1 MIKAAPVILFATHLI
16 IGCSGLDESRT
27 PTGLSAFHMRVADS
41 LERRM
46 ELRQAAA
53 HYSFVAEEY
62 PQSPAYPLAVRKAAL
77 LYASENNPGRNDSI
91 ALRWFAAYLDLPLR
105 KPEREDVQ
113 TSLSLLRQIRIL
125 RGELLRRASAVDS
138 IMVASRKQGTLLNR
152 RIQDLEAELTQVQAE
167 LNKLKEIDLR
177 LSKSRIRK

>member
-1 MIKAAPVILFATHLI
+1 MMRIASFTLFATLI
-16 IGCSGLDESRT
+16 VIGCSGLDESIT
-27 PTGLSAFHMRVADS
+27 PTGLAAFHMRVADS

-77 LYASENNPGRNDSI
+77 LYASENNPVRNDSI
-91 ALRWFAAYLDLPLR
+91 ALRWFTAYLDLPLR

-113 TSLSLLRQIRIL
+113 TSLSLLRQIRSL
-125 RGELLRRASAVDS
+125 RGELLRRGTSADS
-138 IMVASRKQGTLLNR
+138 VTVATRKQGMLLNR
-152 RIQDLEAELTQVQAE
+152 RIQDLEAELTQAQAE
-167 LNKLKEIDLR
+167 LKKLKEIDLR
-177 LSKSRIRK
+177 LSKSRVRK